1 MNVYKSTRKSRKV
14 TFKAFC
20 LLSSVEA
27 ALQTICAIT
36 GMSSSFEVTMH
47 MLVFECKTGKAM
59 DIRQNGFVQDFAT
72 QVFAD
77 TGCHFE
83 AELQELNVHAILQW
97 KGIELLFDR
106 LYPQTQ
112 ISEQTRRHISSIILI
127 MSITRL
133 GTIIFRVSL
142 KQCSTAALKEQ
153 QPYTQDTENAITA
166 ILRCLHL
173 AFSTFESPF
182 SRS

>member
-1 MNVYKSTRKSRKV
+1 MNIYKSTRKCRKV

-27 ALQTICAIT
+27 ALQTICEIT
-36 GMSSSFEVTMH
+36 GMSSNFEVIMH

-72 QVFAD
+72 QVFTD

-83 AELQELNVHAILQW
+83 AELQELNVHAILEW
-97 KGIELLFDR
+97 KGIGLLFER
-106 LYPQTQ
+106 MFPQTQ

-142 KQCSTAALKEQ
+142 KHGSAATLKEQ
-153 QPYTQDTENAITA
+153 QPYTKDTENAITA

-182 SRS
+182 SES